1 MIITITKTLTIS
13 PENISLIS
21 LIISKLGGLLEN
33 ETMEEGIVR
42 ILGETE
48 KYWTLSNI
56 IPHLDQ
62 YFWEQ
67 WAAQS
72 QSLKELLNWEAF
84 TISINIE

>member
-48 KYWTLSNI
+48 KY
-56 IPHLDQ
+56 
-62 YFWEQ
+62 
-67 WAAQS
+67 
-72 QSLKELLNWEAF
+72 
-84 TISINIE
+84 